1 MYNIINPK
9 LLPYRVPHTCSTLH
23 FICTHICTHTNK
35 TQIINFSISSQ
46 FRLPNSSSTT
56 AGQCI
61 YDLFF
66 RERKNGELNLPGLM
80 SVFLFYLR
88 IITKKFS
95 LNLNW
100 LLYILSI
107 LKTSLFIG
115 FYWINSEFFR
125 GFFSEN
131 LVKSLI

>member
-1 MYNIINPK
+1 MIEILNFQCFKISFTAKMFYILNINNKPEGASDMEC
-9 LLPYRVPHTCSTLH
+9 TH

-115 FYWINSEFFR
+115 FY
-125 GFFSEN
+125 
-131 LVKSLI
+131 